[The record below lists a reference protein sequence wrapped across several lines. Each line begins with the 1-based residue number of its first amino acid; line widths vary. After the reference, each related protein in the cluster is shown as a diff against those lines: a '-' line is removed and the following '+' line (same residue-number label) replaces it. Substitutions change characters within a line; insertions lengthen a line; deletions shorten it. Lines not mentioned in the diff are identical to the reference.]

1 MAGLD
6 NLVHQIT
13 KEAEIEAENI
23 LSEARAEADNIK
35 AIGEAKTKK
44 EIERMNEKS
53 ARELDLMK
61 DRLKSNAQ
69 LKARNLKLAVKQEAI
84 QNTFKGVIEELKNMS
99 AEDYVAYIK
108 KNMTNEAAQL
118 VVVKEQVAI
127 VEEIFPK
134 CRVLKDR
141 FVTSGFIEVT
151 DTIEN
156 NFTFESK
163 LSLVK
168 EEVEGQLAKILYGNE

>member
-13 KEAEIEAENI
+13 KEAELEAENI
-23 LSEARAEADNIK
+23 LSQAKAEAEQIK
-35 AIGEAKTKK
+35 TSGNAKTQKD
-44 EIERMNEKS
+44 IERMNDKS

-69 LKARNLKLAVKQEAI
+69 LKARNIKLAVKQEAI
-84 QNTFKGVIEELKNMS
+84 QSVFRDVLDDLKNMG
-99 AEDYVAYIK
+99 ADDYIDYIK
-108 KNMTNEAAQL
+108 NHITKEDAQL
-118 VVVKEQVAI
+118 VVVKDM
-127 VEEIFPK
+127 VEVVEKNFPK
-134 CRVLKDR
+134 CKVMKDR
-141 FVTSGFIEVT
+141 FVASGFIET
-151 DTIEN
+151 TYEIEK

-168 EEVEGQLAKILYGNE
+168 EEVEGQLAKILYGTE